1 MANIIRYLE
10 RLNNGINKMTVTIVA
25 IAILAL
31 IGAIVWFGSK
41 VKDDK
46 IVFGVDQTI
55 DVTPTMVDKMQSI
68 GQWEFLSISDEEL
81 IDTIR
86 KGFFSNDELVRIY
99 YGTLR
104 LGIDFSTCTDEWI
117 RDEKDSIVVI
127 VPEIRLLDNNFIDE
141 ARTKSFF
148 ESGKWANKDRKDMYD
163 RARQRMLKRCLTT
176 ENMDKAR
183 VNAKE
188 QMQRMLQPIAEPK
201 KLCISFRK

>member
-1 MANIIRYLE
+1 M
-10 RLNNGINKMTVTIVA
+10 VTIAA
-25 IAILAL
+25 IAVLAL

-46 IVFGVDQTI
+46 IVFGTDQTI
-55 DVTPTMVDKMQSI
+55 DVTPTLVDKMQMI
-68 GQWEFLSISDEEL
+68 GQWEFLAINDEEM

-117 RDEKDSIVVI
+117 RQEGDSIVVTL
-127 VPEIRLLDNNFIDE
+127 PEVQLLDNNFIDE

-148 ESGKWANKDRKDMYD
+148 QSGKWSSKDRKDMYD
-163 RARQRMLKRCLTT
+163 RARQRMLKRCLSK
-176 ENMDKAR
+176 ENIETATQ
-183 VNAKE
+183 NAQE
-188 QMQRMLQPIAEPK
+188 QIKRMLQPIAEPK
-201 KLCISFRK
+201 RVWISFKK